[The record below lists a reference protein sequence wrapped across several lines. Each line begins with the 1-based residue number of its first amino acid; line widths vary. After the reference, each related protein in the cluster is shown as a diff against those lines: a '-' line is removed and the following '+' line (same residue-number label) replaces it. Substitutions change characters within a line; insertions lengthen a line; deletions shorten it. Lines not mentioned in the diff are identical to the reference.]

1 MYLPLKTWS
10 DSIAE
15 SSVNVYF
22 MDGNDTIYPN
32 YVVLK
37 NPYNSN
43 YISKGDSLLLYIKV
57 LNFEKW
63 SNSGIDVNTDL
74 DTLINRLHV
83 EYRKS
88 PDDEQK
94 DYVIPDVEFDKWP
107 QFYYEI
113 PEDQSVL
120 RKSKK
125 KSDRLLVRTR

>member
-1 MYLPLKTWS
+1 M
-10 DSIAE
+10 
-15 SSVNVYF
+15 
-22 MDGNDTIYPN
+22 
-32 YVVLK
+32 
-37 NPYNSN
+37 
-43 YISKGDSLLLYIKV
+43 
-57 LNFEKW
+57 
-63 SNSGIDVNTDL
+63 NTDL

-113 PEDQSVL
+113 PQDQSVL